1 MFLFIFYAETLL
13 IPSVSSSV
21 IAIHIPVKQPVIHRQ
36 TQKISTGLICHIE
49 KAVILFGNFIAII
62 IHK

>member
-1 MFLFIFYAETLL
+1 MQL
-13 IPSVSSSV
+13 IPSVSSPV
-21 IAIHIPVKQPVIHRQ
+21 VTIHIPAKQPVIHRR
-36 TQKISTGLICHIE
+36 TQKISAAHICYIE